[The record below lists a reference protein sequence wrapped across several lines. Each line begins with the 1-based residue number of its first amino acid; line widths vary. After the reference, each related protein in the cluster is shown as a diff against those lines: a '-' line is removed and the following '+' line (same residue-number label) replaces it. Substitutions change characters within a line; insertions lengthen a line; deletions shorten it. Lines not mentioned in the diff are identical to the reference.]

1 MSLAKDGAAGPGTAD
16 EDALLRLLLEL
27 DTGGAGGAVALT
39 RLAKRLDERVSVLLR
54 RCTALS
60 DAVIGGVAG
69 PGWLVLD
76 VDDGGRWTV
85 RLTEAGRRHLGDGR
99 TG

>member
-1 MSLAKDGAAGPGTAD
+1 MEAD

-27 DTGGAGGAVALT
+27 DTGAGGGVALT

-54 RCTALS
+54 RCTLLG
-60 DAVIGGVAG
+60 DAVVGGTAG

-76 VDDGGRWTV
+76 VDEGGRWTA
-85 RLTEAGRRHLGDGR
+85 RLTEAGRRHLGG
-99 TG
+99 GPMG

>member
-1 MSLAKDGAAGPGTAD
+1 MAPPD
-16 EDALLRLLLEL
+16 EALLRLLLEL
-27 DTGGAGGAVALT
+27 DEGEGVALT

-69 PGWLVLD
+69 PGWLRLQC
-76 VDDGGRWTV
+76 DDAGRWVAWPTP
-85 RLTEAGRRHLGDGR
+85 AGRAVLGEPS
-99 TG
+99 